1 MVCNSYTLYIFVIN
15 CNAKYDLIGF
25 NLADGL
31 LYLTLLI
38 SVGTFYW
45 KVNIW
50 LNNIITLVVETDFQ

>member
-1 MVCNSYTLYIFVIN
+1 
-15 CNAKYDLIGF
+15 
-25 NLADGL
+25 
-31 LYLTLLI
+31 LLI